1 MAYVVSEKIPAV
13 PAIRLTLTWV
23 QHLFQTGNAPLHTPF
38 DERLD
43 RYRFYGRFP
52 FESAATIDRG
62 NLHFCPMRFQV
73 SGAFKARI
81 LDDSSVIIV
90 AQNSF
95 LDRACAGQ
103 IK

>member
-1 MAYVVSEKIPAV
+1 M
-13 PAIRLTLTWV
+13 PAIRFSLTRV
-23 QHLFQTGNAPLHTPF
+23 QHLFQTDNAAPHTPL
-38 DERLD
+38 DKRLD
-43 RYRFYGRFP
+43 RHRFYGRFP
-52 FESAATIDRG
+52 LESAATIDRG

-95 LDRACAGQ
+95 LDRACAG
-103 IK
+103 

>member
-1 MAYVVSEKIPAV
+1 MAFVVSEKFPAV
-13 PAIRLTLTWV
+13 PSIRFSLPWV

-38 DERLD
+38 DKGLD
-43 RYRFYGRFP
+43 RYRLYGCFP
-52 FESAATIDRG
+52 FESAATIHRD